1 MKRFKT
7 LTAVVLAGAMAL
19 SLAAC
24 GGSTDNTVE
33 GEDTQAEADAADTE
47 AEDSEAVVSTVVDG
61 ELIWGTNAS
70 FPPYESIDNNEVVG
84 IDADIAAELGARLG
98 LEASVENM
106 EFDAIIPAVTSGK
119 VDIGIAGMTVNEERL
134 VNVSFSTPYV
144 EAGQVIIV
152 PEGSDITS
160 VDDLNGKIIGVQR
173 GTTGDDYVSDTENG
187 VEPGEVQRFSSA
199 VETGQ
204 ALLTNKVEAVVLDN
218 QPAKSIVNANE
229 GLEILPEPLT
239 SEQYAICVSK
249 DNEALLDAINA
260 ALADMEADGTLQ
272 AILDAYLLED

>member
-1 MKRFKT
+1 MKYFRA
-7 LTAVVLAGAMAL
+7 LTAVVIAGAMTL

-24 GGSTDNTVE
+24 GGSTDTADSA
-33 GEDTQAEADAADTE
+33 DTSAEAEATDEASEDTE
-47 AEDSEAVVSTVVDG
+47 AVVTTVEDG
-61 ELIWGTNAS
+61 QLIWGTNAS

-84 IDADIAAELGARLG
+84 IDADIAAELGERLG
-98 LEASVENM
+98 LEAVVENM
-106 EFDAIIPAVTSGK
+106 DFDAIIPAVTSGK
-119 VDIGIAGMTVNEERL
+119 IDVGIAGMTVNEERL
-134 VNVSFSTPYV
+134 VNVNFSTPYV
-144 EAGQVIIV
+144 EAGQVIVV

-160 VDDLNGKIIGVQR
+160 VEDLNGKIIGVQR
-173 GTTGDDYVSDTENG
+173 GTTGDDYVSDAENG
-187 VEPGEVQRFSSA
+187 IEAAEIQRFSSA

-204 ALLTNKVEAVVLDN
+204 ALLSNKIEVIVIDN

-229 GLEILPEPLT
+229 GLEILPDPLT

-272 AILDAYLLED
+272 AILDEYLVED